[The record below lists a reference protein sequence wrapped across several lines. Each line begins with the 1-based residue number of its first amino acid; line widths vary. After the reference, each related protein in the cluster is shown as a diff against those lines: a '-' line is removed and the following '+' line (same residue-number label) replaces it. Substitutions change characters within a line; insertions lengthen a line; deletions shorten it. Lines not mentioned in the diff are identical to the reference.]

1 LSKVGSFIKELH
13 DAEVNL
19 ADDFH
24 KVGERHAVEH
34 DLWYGCRTLGRQAES
49 RAEGLRVFADR
60 YGEGVPEPHQS
71 ELLRSMMSHVRRA
84 TADMI
89 GRRPSSGLLMLA
101 DLRRLYATAE
111 EVNFYWIGLGQ
122 VAQAT
127 RDQELLET
135 VEVLN
140 RQLVTQIKWLKTHLK
155 ETVAQI
161 VVA

>member
-1 LSKVGSFIKELH
+1 LNKVYSFIKELH

-34 DLWYGCRTLGRQAES
+34 DLWYGCRTMGRQAES

-60 YGEGVPEPHQS
+60 YGEEIHEPHQS
-71 ELLRSMMSHVRRA
+71 QLMGSMMSHVRRA

-89 GRRPSSGLLMLA
+89 GRRPGSGLLVLA
-101 DLRRLYATAE
+101 DLRQLYVAAE
-111 EVNFYWIGLGQ
+111 EANFYWIGLGQ

-127 RDQELLET
+127 RDEGLLET
-135 VEVLN
+135 VEILH
-140 RQLVTQIKWLKTHLK
+140 RQLVTQIKWLQTHLK
-155 ETVAQI
+155 ETVAQLL
-161 VVA
+161 VP